1 MTQFIKITP
10 KDLQSTFE
18 LASEIWHD
26 NYIGIITQEQVDY
39 MLHMMYRP
47 KKIKEDINNNYQWE
61 LVYQENAPI
70 GYLSYVIKND
80 NRVFLSK
87 IYLKNKSQGLGIGK
101 KMLHR
106 VIEYAK
112 LNKCKA
118 VYLTVN
124 KNNIKGIRAYK
135 GTGFKIISEE
145 VTDIGDGY
153 VMDDY
158 IFEKNI

>member
-1 MTQFIKITP
+1 MIKYITINQN
-10 KDLQSTFE
+10 DLKKTKS
-18 LASEIWHD
+18 LAREIWHD

-39 MLHMMYRP
+39 MLNLMYRP
-47 KKIKEDINNNYQWE
+47 EKIKEDINNNYQWE
-61 LVYQENAPI
+61 LVYKENTPV

-87 IYLKNKSQGLGIGK
+87 IYLKNNFQGLGIGK
-101 KMLHR
+101 KMIHR
-106 VIEYAK
+106 VSEYAK

-135 GTGFKIISEE
+135 GTGFKIIDEE
-145 VTDIGDGY
+145 ITDIGKGY
-153 VMDDY
+153 IMDDY
-158 IFEKNI
+158 IFEKKI

>member
-1 MTQFIKITP
+1 MIKYIAINQNNLQKTQT
-10 KDLQSTFE
+10 
-18 LASEIWHD
+18 LAREIWND

-39 MLHMMYRP
+39 MLHLMYSP

-61 LVYQENAPI
+61 LVYKENTLV

-87 IYLKNKSQGLGIGK
+87 IYLKNNFQGLGIGK
-101 KMLHR
+101 KMIHR
-106 VIEYAK
+106 VSEYAK

-135 GTGFKIISEE
+135 GTGFKIIDEE
-145 VTDIGDGY
+145 ITDIGKGY